1 MKRFAFLFA
10 FLFLFSAASAFSI
23 VSYETN
29 SVVLTNGDLNVYEK
43 MVFDLDEVYNEGYR
57 SIRPEDFD
65 YLSSIIVHS
74 VELNGENVPYEK
86 TMNGNYAEIIWKKT
100 VLGENVVELN
110 YTLKDRVELY
120 DDFARICYEHYGAN
134 WPVVAQEF
142 SSRMSLPEETR
153 GRTMHFEVYSRK
165 KGEAYVDDLSIVI
178 EMDDVPSGNYI
189 GGCYLF
195 FKGAVN
201 TTKTVPGSAYEI
213 LKSEREEFGSEAVL
227 EPEFEPV
234 VCLSFFFVIFLVFFF
249 SALSVYVK
257 NKKQVK
263 YPENILPPEKE
274 EPSVISVLMR
284 NELSKKDIMAAAILR
299 LISRG
304 VIDIVELEK
313 KGKKGAELKKERTIL
328 MLKKKDAK
336 LEHYEKT
343 LIEMLFEKGDE
354 IDLDAMA
361 EEFEKVKTKNDA
373 KKLGI
378 TSRLDRFYGQIESI
392 LRNRGIYHLTTQK
405 KEKIISMV
413 ILCIVVLMASL
424 PFSVFIIEVANTLL
438 ADENFVSFSVF
449 AGSIFGI
456 ALSMI
461 YLFADFMKPEVP
473 KEMKDK
479 FAKWDG
485 FVRAVK
491 SSRLKEYPPASAVIW
506 DDIIVYA
513 TALGLTDKVKKHLS
527 ELKAF
532 DIRKIE
538 KIERV
543 RASAFTYYAAAYAV
557 SNLSK
562 YGSRSGPVSRSSGGF
577 SSFSS
582 GGWSGGGGGGF
593 SGGSSGGG
601 GFR

>member
-1 MKRFAFLFA
+1 MRKLIFIFVLM
-10 FLFLFSAASAFSI
+10 LLFSTVFSFSI
-23 VSYETN
+23 VSYETD
-29 SVVLTNGDLNVYEK
+29 SVVLTNGDLNIYEK
-43 MVFDLDEVYNEGYR
+43 IIFDLDEVYGEGYR

-65 YLSSIIVHS
+65 SLSNINVHS
-74 VELNGENVPYEK
+74 VELNGDAVAYEK
-86 TMNGNYAEIIWKKT
+86 TLNGEYAEIIWKKT

-110 YTLKDRVELY
+110 YTIKDRVELY

-134 WPVVAQEF
+134 WAVPAQKF
-142 SSRMSLPEETR
+142 SSRITLPEETR
-153 GRTMHFEVYSRK
+153 GRTMHFEVYSDK

-178 EMDDVPSGNYI
+178 EIDNVPSGNYV

-201 TTKTVPGSAYEI
+201 TTRIVPGSAYEI
-213 LKSEREEFGSEAVL
+213 LQEEREFYGSESVL
-227 EPEFEPV
+227 EPEFSPLI
-234 VCLSFFFVIFLVFFF
+234 CLSFLFIIFLIFLF
-249 SALSVYVK
+249 SALAVYTK
-257 NKKQVK
+257 NKKRII

-274 EPSVISVLMR
+274 EPSIVSVLMK
-284 NELSKKDIMAAAILR
+284 NDFPKKDIMAATILR

-313 KGKKGAELKKERTIL
+313 KGKKTAELKKERTIL
-328 MLKKKDAK
+328 LLKKKNAK

-343 LIEMLFEKGDE
+343 LIDMLFEKGDE
-354 IDLDAMA
+354 VDLDAMA
-361 EEFEKVKTKNDA
+361 EEFEKVKTKNEA
-373 KKLGI
+373 KKQNVVAKLEK
-378 TSRLDRFYGQIESI
+378 FYNQIESI
-392 LRNRGIYHLTTQK
+392 IRSRGMYDLT
-405 KEKIISMV
+405 KEANHKRTSVMIMCIIALMV
-413 ILCIVVLMASL
+413 SF
-424 PFSVFIIEVANTLL
+424 PFSIFFIEVATT
-438 ADENFVSFSVF
+438 
-449 AGSIFGI
+449 
-456 ALSMI
+456 
-461 YLFADFMKPEVP
+461 LFADADFISFAVFVGSAFGIVLSIVYMFADFLKPGAP
-473 KEMKDK
+473 KKLEEK

-538 KIERV
+538 KIEKV
-543 RASAFTYYAAAYAV
+543 RNSVFMYYASAHAL

-562 YGSRSGPVSRSSGGF
+562 YGNRRGSVRSSGGF
-577 SSFSS
+577 SSASS
-582 GGWSGGGGGGF
+582 GGWSGGGGGF